1 MAGSIL
7 FEACVDSLES
17 ALAAAAGGADR
28 VELCAGLLEGG
39 LTPSDG
45 TLRLV
50 RQRLTLP
57 LHVLIRPRGGDFC
70 YSETEFEVMRLDL
83 QRAHALEADG
93 VVLGILRPDG
103 TVDRER
109 TAVLAELA
117 RPMSVT
123 FHRAI
128 DVARD
133 PHEALE
139 VLIGLGIDRVLTSG
153 QEATALEGVEGIAA
167 LVQQAADRIMVM
179 AGAGITERNVA
190 RIVAQTGVREV
201 HATARALQDSR
212 MVHRNPR
219 CPMGGAL
226 RPEEYAVATTS
237 TERVCALVE
246 ALPSS

>member
-1 MAGSIL
+1 ML

-17 ALAAAAGGADR
+17 ALAAAAGGAGR
-28 VELCAGLLEGG
+28 VELCSGLLEGG

-45 TLRLV
+45 TLRLA

-57 LHVLIRPRGGDFC
+57 VHVLIRPRRGDFC
-70 YSETEFEVMRLDL
+70 YTEDEFEVMRLDL
-83 QRAHALEADG
+83 QRARALGADG

-103 TVDRER
+103 TVDRKR

-128 DVARD
+128 DAARD
-133 PHEALE
+133 PQEALE
-139 VLIGLGIDRVLTSG
+139 VLLGLGIDRVLTSG
-153 QEATALEGVEGIAA
+153 QEATALEGVEVIAA
-167 LVQQAADRIMVM
+167 LVRQAADRIKVM
-179 AGAGITERNVA
+179 AGAGITEQNVA
-190 RIVAQTGVREV
+190 RIVAQTGVCEV
-201 HATARALQDSR
+201 HATARVSRDSR

-226 RPEEYAVATTS
+226 RPDEYSVAATS
-237 TERVCALVE
+237 TERVRALVE
-246 ALPSS
+246 ALSSS